1 MGMAGQRP
9 GIILIPSKADEDSGE
24 REMGYLILGSGG
36 LGTALAH
43 ELSARGEELV
53 LVPCLNTHSRWVEA
67 LASLCQK
74 VPQALA

>member
-53 LVPCLNTHSRWVEA
+53 LVPCLNDQELWARA
-67 LASLCQK
+67 LAKLCERT
-74 VPQALA
+74 PAAI